1 MIEFFS
7 GIKQCKVFFFATV
20 EALLTDT
27 LVSGKLYLRPPSQK
41 PDYFN
46 SHTNSV
52 FLHSRKRPTP
62 VTDTFFASRGC
73 PLTRA
78 STVPLYALKDFFIS
92 VWEFFFHQVFPCKNC
107 FPSKSVCRIFFTY
120 VSLAPPPSRLSKV
133 KWSAPYTCK
142 GVYYTS
148 TPVRGYISYWAW
160 DFTFKNPSPK
170 L

>member
-120 VSLAPPPSRLSKV
+120 VSPAPPPPDRQKSNSQPL
-133 KWSAPYTCK
+133 TL
-142 GVYYTS
+142 
-148 TPVRGYISYWAW
+148 VRGY
-160 DFTFKNPSPK
+160 TTPVHQ
-170 L
+170 